1 MSESKSSL
9 GFIGLGAMG
18 GRMARNLLQ
27 AGYPLVGFDTDP
39 VRLDGCAKDGAQRA
53 ASARDVAERCDSV
66 LTSLPSSDVTVQ
78 VYEESLL
85 PAARAGQIFID
96 HGITRATD
104 TRRLAERC
112 WDRGAELIDAP
123 VSGSLAD
130 AEGGVLRIMTG
141 GAEPTVARCRPIFE
155 VIGDPEKITHCGPS
169 GQGQV
174 MKGVQQLCEGLVDA
188 ALMEAIAYGV
198 RGGLEVSTIVRA
210 LRSTGGRF
218 AEIARSVL
226 EGKTAAMDLHYGE
239 WAYYLD
245 EAGERGFPMPMLE
258 AAYEFYRHSP
268 YVGRDGQGRGHPSFW
283 AELLKQSGSVPKEQM
298 SLYEEVDA
306 EP

>member
-9 GFIGLGAMG
+9 GFIGLGTMG

-53 ASARDVAERCDSV
+53 TSARDVAERCDFV

-85 PAARAGQIFID
+85 PAARSGQIFID

-123 VSGSLAD
+123 VSGSLAE
-130 AEGGVLRIMTG
+130 AEGGVLRIMIG
-141 GAEPTVARCRPIFE
+141 GAEPAVARCRPILE
-155 VIGDPEKITHCGPS
+155 HIGDPDKITYCGPS
-169 GQGQV
+169 
-174 MKGVQQLCEGLVDA
+174 ERYA
-188 ALMEAIAYGV
+188 RRISEEI
-198 RGGLEVSTIVRA
+198 RSSRA
-210 LRSTGGRF
+210 NCTSSRF
-218 AEIARSVL
+218 ANSRAISSVFISPRYVAPMRISRLIGPQILSVNHNVRS
-226 EGKTAAMDLHYGE
+226 
-239 WAYYLD
+239 
-245 EAGERGFPMPMLE
+245 
-258 AAYEFYRHSP
+258 
-268 YVGRDGQGRGHPSFW
+268 
-283 AELLKQSGSVPKEQM
+283 
-298 SLYEEVDA
+298 
-306 EP
+306 